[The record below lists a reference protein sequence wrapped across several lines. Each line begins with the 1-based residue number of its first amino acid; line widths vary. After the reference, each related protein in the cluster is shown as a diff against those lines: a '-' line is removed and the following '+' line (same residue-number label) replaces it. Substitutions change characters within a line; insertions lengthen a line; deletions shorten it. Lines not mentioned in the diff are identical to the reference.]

1 MSNHRCQK
9 FKVPKPQTS
18 KFFVYFRFVWFV
30 KSLWLWWETA
40 SYSDIFDFKYFSI
53 YSMMSTMEQVACEDL
68 KAFERRLTEII
79 ASAAPSAMRWRVILL
94 ISSLCVAIRAFYWIS
109 DPITA
114 EVPFLTSI
122 MNHTFFS
129 ISTVVLLVMEM
140 FNNFLFKIL
149 TTTYMLK
156 ILFLCYGQQS
166 RPTMDLE

>member
-1 MSNHRCQK
+1 
-9 FKVPKPQTS
+9 
-18 KFFVYFRFVWFV
+18 
-30 KSLWLWWETA
+30 
-40 SYSDIFDFKYFSI
+40 
-53 YSMMSTMEQVACEDL
+53 MMSTMEQVACEDL

-140 FNNFLFKIL
+140 FNNFLFKLL